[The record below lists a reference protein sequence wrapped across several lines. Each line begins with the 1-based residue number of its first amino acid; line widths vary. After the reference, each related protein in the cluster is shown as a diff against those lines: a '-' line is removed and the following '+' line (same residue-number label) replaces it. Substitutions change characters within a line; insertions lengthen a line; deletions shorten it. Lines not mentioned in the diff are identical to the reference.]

1 MKYKIQKKLKT
12 IHNKINNIYN
22 FKLINKNFICIGFLQ
37 NNKKYFIYMY
47 YIKNKV
53 NNNKS
58 VNRNLLK
65 RLFKEYIRVFQYN
78 LINVYIILYIK
89 KYIFKKIIYILLNKL
104 LIKIINF

>member
-12 IHNKINNIYN
+12 IHNKINNFYN

-37 NNKKYFIYMY
+37 NNNKYFIYLY
-47 YIKNKV
+47 YINK
-53 NNNKS
+53 NKS

-89 KYIFKKIIYILLNKL
+89 KYIFKKIIYIILNKL